1 MNRQTHEQITEN
13 LIERILSAGV
23 PRNCIIQE
31 FGYGNAHADIAI
43 MAESYQTPVAI
54 FEIKIGDKKQ
64 LFKSGILTLKRVVST
79 LKIIVKCYLVC
90 AKETGDIEIFDIGN
104 IVYGQDHIDW
114 NNLDDYKITEKLP
127 DFSALQNNLPEKNDA
142 MIEARKQEYEKILR
156 KLCFWYIPAYC
167 ITFLIL
173 DAFDIYRLTYERL
186 IVHGAIIVI
195 TILPFVS
202 ELSMAGLRL
211 KLREPEKEKKN
222 D

>member
-1 MNRQTHEQITEN
+1 MNKQTYEQITER
-13 LIERILSAGV
+13 LIAKITEAGV
-23 PRNCIIQE
+23 PKNCIICE
-31 FGYGNAHADIAI
+31 FGNKNLRADIAI
-43 MAESYQTPVAI
+43 MAENYQTPVAI
-54 FEIKIGDKKQ
+54 FEIKVGDKKQ
-64 LFKSGILTLKRVVST
+64 LFNSGIHNLKRIVST
-79 LKIIVKCYLVC
+79 LKITVKCYLVC
-90 AKETGDIEIFDIGN
+90 AKDTGDIEIFDVGN
-104 IVYGQDHIDW
+104 IVYGQDNI
-114 NNLDDYKITEKLP
+114 NLGNLDVYKITKLP
-127 DFSALQNNLPEKNDA
+127 AFSILQSNLPEKNDA

-167 ITFLIL
+167 IIFLIL
-173 DAFDIYRLTYERL
+173 DAFDIFRLTYERL

>member
-1 MNRQTHEQITEN
+1 MANIKKLKSKKFLPMLSDRQT
-13 LIERILSAGV
+13 R
-23 PRNCIIQE
+23 
-31 FGYGNAHADIAI
+31 
-43 MAESYQTPVAI
+43 
-54 FEIKIGDKKQ
+54 
-64 LFKSGILTLKRVVST
+64 
-79 LKIIVKCYLVC
+79 
-90 AKETGDIEIFDIGN
+90 FDAA
-104 IVYGQDHIDW
+104 Q
-114 NNLDDYKITEKLP
+114 EKLP